1 MPLMALSKIYK
12 NRIHISGIDP
22 KTSGRISVYQ
32 AERLSFNYKRWYYS
46 EIENSLY
53 VKNPLLKPD
62 ENIKSIGQYSK
73 NSSMEYGMEQKRTDR
88 LSLYG
93 DEASYNYFSYDERPD
108 SIKRRI
114 GETIVKRKWMMKYE

>member
-12 NRIHISGIDP
+12 NRIHM
-22 KTSGRISVYQ
+22 TGRNLITGGSISVYQ

-53 VKNPLLKPD
+53 EKNPLLKHD
-62 ENIKSIGQYSK
+62 ENIKPISQCTK
-73 NSSMEYGMEQKRTDR
+73 NSSMEYGMEPKRTDR
-88 LSLYG
+88 LSIYG
-93 DEASYNYFSYDERPD
+93 DEASYDYFSYDERPD

-114 GETIVKRKWMMKYE
+114 GETITKRKWKM